1 MATIRISQG
10 DGLKFYGSQPSTSEE
25 TTRKIK

>member
-1 MATIRISQG
+1 MAIIRIRQG
-10 DGLKFYGSQPSTSEE
+10 DGLKFCGSQPSMSEE